1 MAQWSAASEEVGA
14 AIVPAHDKVEG
25 SGYTAELVLGGI
37 LLGRC
42 PGKRFE
48 VLVAL
53 KNEFALHHYFRD
65 FVVLF
70 TLIIIIIIFY
80 AKRTVRC

>member
-1 MAQWSAASEEVGA
+1 M
-14 AIVPAHDKVEG
+14 EG

-53 KNEFALHHYFRD
+53 KNEFGLHQYFRV
-65 FVVLF
+65 FVVFF
-70 TLIIIIIIFY
+70 TLNIIIIIFF